1 MLLEI
6 LGFIYIASLVC
17 GFALFLLTAS
27 HCLRYYKIKGGML
40 DVMLAYT
47 KLLVSCLV
55 PGLGTLIA
63 ISLLIVFDEFNE
75 NMFAVVNAL
84 FFD

>member
-17 GFALFLLTAS
+17 GLALFLMTAF

-40 DVMLAYT
+40 DVMFAYT
-47 KLLVSCLV
+47 KLLVSLFI
-55 PGLGTLIA
+55 PGLGTI
-63 ISLLIVFDEFNE
+63 IFVSLLIVFDEFNE

-84 FFD
+84 FN